1 MSVLKVE
8 SFALTKYGK
17 QGNTFLAWLYP
28 GKVFIIKSHVTDL
41 VFNSFDFSL
50 PNSLFCNDYV
60 KVRALIKSCVGCAHL
75 RPAPQVLVPG
85 RRKIKS
91 FSTFPLG
98 HFSIYC
104 SVLSSVDMGTL
115 IQTWL
120 CKVTCLPS
128 RETFYLITIRVYRV
142 CKVRAVNK

>member
-1 MSVLKVE
+1 MTISRKGSHHKV
-8 SFALTKYGK
+8 TC
-17 QGNTFLAWLYP
+17 NR
-28 GKVFIIKSHVTDL
+28 
-41 VFNSFDFSL
+41 SFDFSL

-142 CKVRAVNK
+142 CKVRAVNKWDKCWICRNRITN